1 MANEIWT
8 NDELRVTVLAYI
20 DMLILELNGTKYN
33 KAKYNENLRSDGLNR
48 SKGSIEYRMQNI
60 SAVFEEMGLPIIKGY
75 LPAKNIGDTTKN
87 EIIDI
92 INETKIFNKLFVPT
106 INKEK
111 LEKDVEIIRKLNNK
125 EKPNGIKNPDKKKQE
140 VIVFARD
147 PKVKAFVLQ
156 RANGFCEL
164 CKRQGPFQTKSGNLF
179 LEVHHLLSMALGG
192 EDTIYNTVAIC
203 PNCHR
208 ELHYGSE
215 AENKKNILI
224 EYLTEIY
231 KQN

>member
-20 DMLILELNGTKYN
+20 DMLKLELNGTKYN
-33 KAKYNENLRSDGLNR
+33 KAKYNEKLRSDGLNR

-75 LPAKNIGDTTKN
+75 LPAKNIGDNTKN

-92 INETKIFNKLFVPT
+92 INETNIFNKLFVPT

-125 EKPNGIKNPDKKKQE
+125 ERPNGIKNPDKKKQE

-156 RANGFCEL
+156 RANGICEL
-164 CKRQGPFQTKSGNLF
+164 CKRQGPFQTDSGNLF
-179 LEVHHLLSMALGG
+179 L
-192 EDTIYNTVAIC
+192 
-203 PNCHR
+203 
-208 ELHYGSE
+208 
-215 AENKKNILI
+215 
-224 EYLTEIY
+224 
-231 KQN
+231 